1 MTAVAVRLPDE
12 MVAAVDRLVAEGVFT
27 TRADAF
33 RAALSALLRSHEE
46 RLVDQQIV
54 DGYRR
59 LPQTDGEV
67 SAAAAATRALIEEE
81 PW

>member
-1 MTAVAVRLPDE
+1 MTAVAVRLPED
-12 MVAAVDRLVAEGVFT
+12 MVAAVDRLVAGGVFT

-46 RLVDQQIV
+46 QLVDQQITE
-54 DGYRR
+54 GYRR
-59 LPQTDGEV
+59 MPQIDAEV
-67 SAAAAATRALIEEE
+67 SAAAAATKALIEEE